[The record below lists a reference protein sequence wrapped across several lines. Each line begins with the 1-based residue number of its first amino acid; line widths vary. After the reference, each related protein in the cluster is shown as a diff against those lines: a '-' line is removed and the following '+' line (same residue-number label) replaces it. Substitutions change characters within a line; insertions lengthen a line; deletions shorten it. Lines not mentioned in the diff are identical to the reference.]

1 MATTPDSLSGRT
13 AFHWTTGKKP
23 LTLALM
29 LFNFSHCSNCFFSI
43 WRHVFNI
50 PAAVYAVFRIARRQ
64 TCNSCFGLIHPVA
77 LAILLVTGLPDSASG
92 DQPIIGSGSDTPVF
106 QIPAE
111 GLVTIPPE
119 FLEFLEGVDHT
130 ASFDSLEQA
139 VWGKSLINDQS
150 LVDGYWVRFRVAN
163 TLASENIGIEH
174 NFNTEK
180 KIFAVH
186 SRGVDEYPYW
196 KQREGDW
203 IDEGRVLGHYR
214 VLMPAGEITT
224 VYDYFRNKPF
234 DRFMSKVNGLDRMT
248 IGPWEDIRS
257 LQLLRIAANIA
268 VLAIAL
274 SFGLYYF
281 FMFTVSRGNYL
292 WLAASLF
299 QIAFT
304 SATTLALGWV
314 MQLPGW
320 LVNSEFTLASLSLL
334 FLFLV
339 RFFRNSLDLGT
350 NFPRVD
356 RVFLLASIFYG
367 LMVVLNLYLTL
378 GWPNQANLDLI
389 AHPPDRAGP
398 GIVKVDAIML
408 PFILLL
414 LSSAI
419 MSFIQ
424 WRRGSAYAKYLLV
437 SFALPF
443 LAVPISGLTY
453 IIFDFSWAF
462 WFVVSSAV
470 GILFLAMFVTFG
482 FAVAQQLNDMK
493 ALALARQVEL
503 TKAYQRFVPPQL
515 LSNLNKDSILDVRLG
530 DQVNVEM
537 SIMFSDIRSF
547 TTISERL
554 SPEEN
559 FSFVN
564 AYLSRMG
571 PIIRN
576 HRGYIDKFMGDG
588 VMALFPRHPEDAVR
602 SAVAMQQELYS
613 YNATARETGRHEINI
628 GIGLNTG
635 NMMLGTLGEANR
647 MEGSVISDAVNLAS
661 RLEGLT
667 KIYGASILVSE
678 VTHDASAGEFVSR
691 RVDLV
696 AVKGKEKPVGIYEII
711 DGEPDTTRLLK
722 EKTLASFN
730 DGVSYYQAQEF
741 EEAAGCFTRVLG
753 LNADDRAADLYLSR
767 CQTLLSEGWDPASW
781 DGVERLQ
788 IK

>member
-1 MATTPDSLSGRT
+1 M
-13 AFHWTTGKKP
+13 
-23 LTLALM
+23 
-29 LFNFSHCSNCFFSI
+29 
-43 WRHVFNI
+43 
-50 PAAVYAVFRIARRQ
+50 
-64 TCNSCFGLIHPVA
+64 
-77 LAILLVTGLPDSASG
+77 
-92 DQPIIGSGSDTPVF
+92 
-106 QIPAE
+106 
-111 GLVTIPPE
+111 
-119 FLEFLEGVDHT
+119 EGVDHT
-130 ASFDSLEQA
+130 ASFESLQNGD
-139 VWGKSLINDQS
+139 WGKVLINDQS

-163 TLASENIGIEH
+163 TLVSEDIGIEH
-174 NFNTEK
+174 NFNSEK

-203 IDEGRVLGHYR
+203 IDEGRILGHYR
-214 VLMPAGEITT
+214 VVMPAGEITT

-234 DRFMSKVNGLDRMT
+234 DRYMSKVNGLDRMT
-248 IGPWEDIRS
+248 IGPWKDIRS
-257 LQLLRIAANIA
+257 LQLLRVAANIA

-356 RVFLLASIFYG
+356 RIFLLASIFYG

-378 GWPNQANLDLI
+378 GWPHQANLDLV

-398 GIVKVDAIML
+398 GIIKVDAIMV
-408 PFILLL
+408 PFLLLL

-419 MSFIQ
+419 LSFIQ
-424 WRRGSAYAKYLLV
+424 WRRGSLYAKYLLV

-443 LAVPISGLTY
+443 LAVPISALAY
-453 IIFDFSWAF
+453 LIFDFSWVF

-515 LSNLNKDSILDVRLG
+515 LSNLNKNSILDVRLG

-547 TTISERL
+547 TSISERL

-588 VMALFPRHPEDAVR
+588 LMALFPNHPGDAIR
-602 SAVAMQQELYS
+602 SAVTMQQELHS
-613 YNATARETGRHEINI
+613 YNAMARETGQHEINI

-667 KIYGASILVSE
+667 KIYGTGILVSD
-678 VTHDASAGEFVSR
+678 VTHEASAGEFVSR
-691 RVDLV
+691 HIDLV

-711 DGEPDTTRLLK
+711 DGEPDTPRRLK
-722 EKTLASFN
+722 EKTLTSFN
-730 DGVSYYQAQEF
+730 DGVAYYQAQEF
-741 EEAAGCFTRVLG
+741 EQAAGCFGAVLG
-753 LNADDRAADLYLSR
+753 INADDRTADLYLGR
-767 CQTLLSEGWDPASW
+767 CQTLLSEGWDPATW
-781 DGVERLQ
+781 DGIERLQ

>member
-1 MATTPDSLSGRT
+1 MSLSFNHVSDFFFPIRLMVS
-13 AFHWTTGKKP
+13 H
-23 LTLALM
+23 LTLAVCL
-29 LFNFSHCSNCFFSI
+29 SC
-43 WRHVFNI
+43 RDK
-50 PAAVYAVFRIARRQ
+50 RRKI
-64 TCNSCFGLIHPVA
+64 TVSRSAHFYFFGLM
-77 LAILLVTGLPDSASG
+77 ILFASVLPEVASG
-92 DQPIIGSGSDTPVF
+92 NQSDRAKEIETPIF

-111 GLVTIPPE
+111 GLITISPE
-119 FLEFLEGVDHT
+119 YLEFLEGVDHT
-130 ASFDSLEQA
+130 ASFESLEQA
-139 VWGKSLINDQS
+139 VWGDRLINEQS

-163 TLASENIGIEH
+163 NLASEDIGIEH
-174 NFNTEK
+174 NFNSEK

-203 IDEGRVLGHYR
+203 ISEGRILGHYR

-234 DRFMSKVNGLDRMT
+234 DRYMSTVNGLDRMT
-248 IGPWEDIRS
+248 IGPWKDIRS
-257 LQLLRIAANIA
+257 LQLLRVAANIA

-350 NFPRVD
+350 NFPRID
-356 RVFLLASIFYG
+356 RVFLLASIFYC
-367 LMVVLNLYLTL
+367 LMVVLNLFLTI
-378 GWPNQANLDLI
+378 GWPHQANLDLV

-398 GIVKVDAIML
+398 GIIKVDAIML

-424 WRRGSAYAKYLLV
+424 WRRGSLYAKYLLV

-453 IIFDFSWAF
+453 IVFDFSWVF
-462 WFVVSSAV
+462 WFAVSSAV

-503 TKAYQRFVPPQL
+503 TQAYQRFVPPQL

-547 TTISERL
+547 TLISERL

-588 VMALFPRHPEDAVR
+588 LMALFPNHPGDAIM
-602 SAVAMQQELYS
+602 SAVTMQQELHA
-613 YNATARETGRHEINI
+613 YNEMARETGQHEINI

-667 KIYGASILVSE
+667 KIYGTSILVSE
-678 VTHDASAGEFVSR
+678 VTHEASAGEFVSR

-711 DGEPDTTRLLK
+711 DGEPDTPRRLK
-722 EKTLASFN
+722 EKTLKSFN
-730 DGVSYYQAQEF
+730 DGVAYYQAQKF
-741 EEAAGCFTRVLG
+741 EKAADCFSTVLG
-753 LNADDRAADLYLSR
+753 VNTDDYAADLYLGR
-767 CQTLLSEGWDPASW
+767 CQTLLSKGWDPATW

>member
-1 MATTPDSLSGRT
+1 MR
-13 AFHWTTGKKP
+13 
-23 LTLALM
+23 
-29 LFNFSHCSNCFFSI
+29 FNFDRFADSFFPIRQSMLSST
-43 WRHVFNI
+43 
-50 PAAVYAVFRIARRQ
+50 AAVFASCRVADKKIIVSCLAYFYFLVLVSFFVAVRPEIASSNQSDR
-64 TCNSCFGLIHPVA
+64 S
-77 LAILLVTGLPDSASG
+77 SE
-92 DQPIIGSGSDTPVF
+92 SDTPIF

-119 FLEFLEGVDHT
+119 YLGFLEGVDHT

-139 VWGKSLINDQS
+139 AWGNSLINDQS
-150 LVDGYWVRFRVAN
+150 LVDGYWVRFRVEN

-174 NFNTEK
+174 NFNSEK

-234 DRFMSKVNGLDRMT
+234 DRYMSKVNGLDRMT
-248 IGPWEDIRS
+248 IGPWKDIRS
-257 LQLLRIAANIA
+257 LQLLRLAANIA

-350 NFPRVD
+350 NFPRID

-378 GWPNQANLDLI
+378 GWPNQANLDLV

-398 GIVKVDAIML
+398 GIIKVDAIML

-424 WRRGSAYAKYLLV
+424 WRRGSIYAKYLLI

-443 LAVPISGLTY
+443 LAVPISGLAY

-515 LSNLNKDSILDVRLG
+515 LSNLNKGSILDVRLG

-576 HRGYIDKFMGDG
+576 HKGYIDKFMGDG
-588 VMALFPRHPEDAVR
+588 VMALFPNHPGDAVR
-602 SAVAMQQELYS
+602 SAVAMQQELHS
-613 YNATARETGRHEINI
+613 YNATAHATGGHEINI

-667 KIYGASILVSE
+667 KIYGASILVSD
-678 VTHDASAGEFVSR
+678 VTHDASEGEFVSR

-696 AVKGKEKPVGIYEII
+696 AVKGKEKSVGIYEII
-711 DGEPDTTRLLK
+711 DGEPDKARLLK

-730 DGVSYYQAQEF
+730 DGVFYYQAQEF
-741 EEAAGCFTRVLG
+741 EKAAGCFMRVFG

-767 CQTLLSEGWDPASW
+767 CRTLLSEGWDPASW
-781 DGVERLQ
+781 DGIERLQ

>member
-1 MATTPDSLSGRT
+1 
-13 AFHWTTGKKP
+13 
-23 LTLALM
+23 M

-43 WRHVFNI
+43 RRHVFNI
-50 PAAVYAVFRIARRQ
+50 PAAVYAVFRIAGKQ
-64 TCNSCFGLIHPVA
+64 TGNSCFGRIHPVA
-77 LAILLVTGLPDSASG
+77 LAILLITGLPDSASA
-92 DQPIIGSGSDTPVF
+92 DQPIIGSGVDTPVF

-163 TLASENIGIEH
+163 TLASETIGIEH

-186 SRGVDEYPYW
+186 NRGIDEYPYW

-234 DRFMSKVNGLDRMT
+234 DRFMGKVNGLDRMT

-304 SATTLALGWV
+304 SSTTLALGWV

-334 FLFLV
+334 SLFLV

-356 RVFLLASIFYG
+356 RVFLMASIFYG

-378 GWPNQANLDLI
+378 GWPNQANLNLI

-398 GIVKVDAIML
+398 GIIKLDAIML

-414 LSSAI
+414 LCSAI
-419 MSFIQ
+419 ISFIQ
-424 WRRGSAYAKYLLV
+424 WRRGSIYAKYLLV

-515 LSNLNKDSILDVRLG
+515 LYNLNKDSILDVHLG

-588 VMALFPRHPEDAVR
+588 VMALFPKHPEDAVR

-711 DGEPDTTRLLK
+711 DGEPDKTRLLK
-722 EKTLASFN
+722 ERTLASFN

-741 EEAAGCFTRVLG
+741 EEAAGCFTRVLE
-753 LNADDRAADLYLSR
+753 LNADDRAANIYLSR

>member
-1 MATTPDSLSGRT
+1 MSFSFNHVSDFFFPIRLMVS
-13 AFHWTTGKKP
+13 H
-23 LTLALM
+23 LTLAVCLSCPDKSRKITVSRSAHFYFFALM
-29 LFNFSHCSNCFFSI
+29 ILFAS
-43 WRHVFNI
+43 V
-50 PAAVYAVFRIARRQ
+50 
-64 TCNSCFGLIHPVA
+64 
-77 LAILLVTGLPDSASG
+77 LPDVASG
-92 DQPIIGSGSDTPVF
+92 NQSDLAKEVETPIF

-111 GLVTIPPE
+111 GLITITPE
-119 FLEFLEGVDHT
+119 YLEFLEGVDHT
-130 ASFDSLEQA
+130 ASFESLEQA
-139 VWGKSLINDQS
+139 VWGERLINDQS

-163 TLASENIGIEH
+163 NLASEDIGIEH
-174 NFNTEK
+174 NFNSEK

-203 IDEGRVLGHYR
+203 ISEGRILGHYR

-234 DRFMSKVNGLDRMT
+234 DRYMSTVNGLDRMT
-248 IGPWEDIRS
+248 IGPWKDIRS
-257 LQLLRIAANIA
+257 LQLLRVAANIA

-350 NFPRVD
+350 NFPRID

-367 LMVVLNLYLTL
+367 LMVVLNLYLTI
-378 GWPNQANLDLI
+378 GWPHQANLDLV

-398 GIVKVDAIML
+398 GIIKVDAIML

-424 WRRGSAYAKYLLV
+424 WRRGSLYAKYLLV

-453 IIFDFSWAF
+453 IVFDFSWVF
-462 WFVVSSAV
+462 WFAVSSAV

-503 TKAYQRFVPPQL
+503 TQAYQRFVPPQL

-547 TTISERL
+547 ASISERL

-588 VMALFPRHPEDAVR
+588 LMALFPNHPGDAIM
-602 SAVAMQQELYS
+602 SAVTMQQELHA
-613 YNATARETGRHEINI
+613 YNEMARETGQHEINI

-667 KIYGASILVSE
+667 KIYGTSILVSE
-678 VTHDASAGEFVSR
+678 VTHEASAGEFVSR

-711 DGEPDTTRLLK
+711 DGEPDTPRRLK
-722 EKTLASFN
+722 EKTLKSFN
-730 DGVSYYQAQEF
+730 DGVAYYQAQKF
-741 EEAAGCFTRVLG
+741 EQAADCFSTVLG
-753 LNADDRAADLYLSR
+753 INTDDYAADLYLGR
-767 CQTLLSEGWDPASW
+767 CQTLLSEGWDPATW

>member
-1 MATTPDSLSGRT
+1 MRFGLSHYFNCCFSTWRSICTSTATVLACCRDADEKKNVSRLAPFCSLGLIIFLLTALPDIAFGNQSGRT
-13 AFHWTTGKKP
+13 E
-23 LTLALM
+23 
-29 LFNFSHCSNCFFSI
+29 
-43 WRHVFNI
+43 RHV
-50 PAAVYAVFRIARRQ
+50 P
-64 TCNSCFGLIHPVA
+64 
-77 LAILLVTGLPDSASG
+77 
-92 DQPIIGSGSDTPVF
+92 PVF

-111 GLVTIPPE
+111 GIVTIAPE
-119 FLEFLEGVDHT
+119 YLEFLEGVDHT
-130 ASFDSLEQA
+130 ASFDNLEQA
-139 VWGKSLINDQS
+139 DWGRNLINDQS

-163 TLASENIGIEH
+163 TLASEDIGIEH

-180 KIFAVH
+180 KIFAAH

-234 DRFMSKVNGLDRMT
+234 DRYMSTVNGLDRMT
-248 IGPWEDIRS
+248 IGPWKDIRS
-257 LQLLRIAANIA
+257 LQLLRVAANIA

-334 FLFLV
+334 FLFLL

-350 NFPRVD
+350 NFPRID

-367 LMVVLNLYLTL
+367 LMVVLNLYLTI
-378 GWPNQANLDLI
+378 GWPHQANLDLV

-398 GIVKVDAIML
+398 GIIKVDAIML

-424 WRRGSAYAKYLLV
+424 WRRGSQYAKYLLV

-453 IIFDFSWAF
+453 FIFDFSWAF

-503 TKAYQRFVPPQL
+503 TQAYQRFVPPQL
-515 LSNLNKDSILDVRLG
+515 LSNLNKESILDVHLG

-547 TTISERL
+547 TSISERL

-588 VMALFPRHPEDAVR
+588 LMALFPNHPGDAIM
-602 SAVAMQQELYS
+602 SAVTMQQELHS
-613 YNATARETGRHEINI
+613 YNAMARETGQHEINI

-667 KIYGASILVSE
+667 KIYGTSILVSD
-678 VTHDASAGEFVSR
+678 VTHEASAGEFVSR

-711 DGEPDTTRLLK
+711 DGEPDTPRRLK
-722 EKTLASFN
+722 EKTLTSFN
-730 DGVSYYQAQEF
+730 DGVAYYQAQEF
-741 EEAAGCFTRVLG
+741 EKAAGCFGAVLG
-753 LNADDRAADLYLSR
+753 VNADDRTADLYLGR
-767 CQTLLSEGWDPASW
+767 CQTLLSEGWDPATW
-781 DGVERLQ
+781 DGIERLQ

>member
-1 MATTPDSLSGRT
+1 MRFGLSRY
-13 AFHWTTGKKP
+13 F
-23 LTLALM
+23 
-29 LFNFSHCSNCFFSI
+29 NCFFSTWRSI
-43 WRHVFNI
+43 FTSTATVLACCRDADEKKNVSRLALFCSLGLIIFLLTALPDIAFGNQSGRTERHV
-50 PAAVYAVFRIARRQ
+50 P
-64 TCNSCFGLIHPVA
+64 
-77 LAILLVTGLPDSASG
+77 
-92 DQPIIGSGSDTPVF
+92 PVF

-111 GLVTIPPE
+111 GLVTIAPE
-119 FLEFLEGVDHT
+119 YLEFLEGVDHT

-139 VWGKSLINDQS
+139 DWGKNLINDQS

-163 TLASENIGIEH
+163 TLASEDIGIEH

-180 KIFAVH
+180 KIFAAH

-234 DRFMSKVNGLDRMT
+234 DRYMSKVNGLDRMT
-248 IGPWEDIRS
+248 IGPWKDIRS
-257 LQLLRIAANIA
+257 LQLLGLAANIA

-299 QIAFT
+299 QIAFC
-304 SATTLALGWV
+304 SATTLSLGWV

-339 RFFRNSLDLGT
+339 RFFRNSLNLGA
-350 NFPRVD
+350 NFPRID
-356 RVFLLASIFYG
+356 RIFLLASIFYG
-367 LMVVLNLYLTL
+367 LMVALNLYLTL
-378 GWPNQANLDLI
+378 SWPQQANLDLV

-398 GIVKVDAIML
+398 GIIKVDAIML

-424 WRRGSAYAKYLLV
+424 WRRGSLYAKYLLV

-453 IIFDFSWAF
+453 FIFDFSWAF

-482 FAVAQQLNDMK
+482 FAVAQQLNDTK

-515 LSNLNKDSILDVRLG
+515 LSNLNKESILDVQLG

-537 SIMFSDIRSF
+537 SILFSDIRSF
-547 TTISERL
+547 TSISERL

-571 PIIRN
+571 PIIR
-576 HRGYIDKFMGDG
+576 HHKGYIDKFMGDG
-588 VMALFPRHPEDAVR
+588 VMALFPNHPGDAVS
-602 SAVAMQQELYS
+602 SAIAMQQELHS
-613 YNATARETGRHEINI
+613 YNATARDTGLHEINI

-635 NMMLGTLGEANR
+635 DMMLGTLGEANR

-667 KIYGASILVSE
+667 KIYGAGILVSD

-691 RVDLV
+691 RVDIV

-711 DGEPDTTRLLK
+711 DGEPDTSRLLK
-722 EKTLASFN
+722 EKTLVSFS
-730 DGVSYYQAQEF
+730 DGVSYYQTQNF
-741 EEAAGCFTRVLG
+741 EKAADCFKTVLG
-753 LNADDRAADLYLSR
+753 TNADDLTADLYLAR
-767 CQTLLSEGWDPASW
+767 CQTLLREGWDQASW
-781 DGVERLQ
+781 DGIERLQ

>member
-1 MATTPDSLSGRT
+1 MKFSFNRLSR
-13 AFHWTTGKKP
+13 
-23 LTLALM
+23 L
-29 LFNFSHCSNCFFSI
+29 FFSI
-43 WRHVFNI
+43 CRRVSSPI
-50 PAAVYAVFRIARRQ
+50 LAV
-64 TCNSCFGLIHPVA
+64 
-77 LAILLVTGLPDSASG
+77 
-92 DQPIIGSGSDTPVF
+92 SGSCLDINGKIFVSRLVYFYFFVFLVLLANVLPNIALGNQSDLTSKGQTPIFKV
-106 QIPAE
+106 PVE
-111 GLVTIPPE
+111 GFVTISPE
-119 FLEFLEGVDHT
+119 HLEFLEGIDHS
-130 ASFDSLEQA
+130 ASLDSLEQA
-139 VWGKSLINDQS
+139 VWGNRLINDQS
-150 LVDGYWVRFRVAN
+150 LVDGYWVRFRVTN
-163 TLASENIGIEH
+163 TLVSEEIGIQH
-174 NFNTEK
+174 NFNSEK

-203 IDEGRVLGHYR
+203 IGEGRILSHYR

-224 VYDYFRNKPF
+224 VYNYFRNKPF
-234 DRFMSKVNGLDRMT
+234 DRYMSKVNGLDRMT
-248 IGPWEDIRS
+248 IGPWKDIRS
-257 LQLLRIAANIA
+257 LQLLRLAANIA
-268 VLAIAL
+268 ILAIAL
-274 SFGLYYF
+274 SFGLYYL
-281 FMFTVSRGNYL
+281 FMFMVSRGNYL

-299 QIAFT
+299 QIAFI

-356 RVFLLASIFYG
+356 RVFLLASIFFG

-378 GWPNQANLDLI
+378 GWPNQANLDLV

-398 GIVKVDAIML
+398 GIIKVDAIMV
-408 PFILLL
+408 PFILIL

-424 WRRGSAYAKYLLV
+424 WRRGSLYAKHLLV

-453 IIFDFSWAF
+453 IIFDFSWIF
-462 WFVVSSAV
+462 WFVISAAV

-493 ALALARQVEL
+493 ALALAQQVEL
-503 TKAYQRFVPPQL
+503 TRAYQRFVPPQL

-547 TTISERL
+547 TSISERL
-554 SPEEN
+554 SPQEN

-564 AYLSRMG
+564 AYLSRMA

-576 HRGYIDKFMGDG
+576 HDGYIDKFMGDG
-588 VMALFPRHPEDAVR
+588 LMALFPNQPRDAIR
-602 SAVAMQQELYS
+602 SAVAMQQELHS
-613 YNATARETGRHEINI
+613 YNATARESGQHEINI

-635 NMMLGTLGEANR
+635 KMMLGTLGEANR

-667 KIYGASILVSE
+667 KIYGANILVSE
-678 VTHDASAGEFVSR
+678 MTHNALADEFVSR

-711 DGEPDTTRLLK
+711 DGEPNQGRVLK
-722 EKTLASFN
+722 EKTTASFN
-730 DGVSYYQAQEF
+730 EGVSYYYAQEF
-741 EEAAGCFTRVLG
+741 EKASSCFRRVLE
-753 LNADDRAADLYLSR
+753 LNVGDQAANRYLDR
-767 CQTLLSEGWDPASW
+767 CQILLREGWDPATW
-781 DGVERLQ
+781 DGIERLQ

>member
-1 MATTPDSLSGRT
+1 MLSG
-13 AFHWTTGKKP
+13 FQ
-23 LTLALM
+23 
-29 LFNFSHCSNCFFSI
+29 S
-43 WRHVFNI
+43 
-50 PAAVYAVFRIARRQ
+50 PAAVHPACQ
-64 TCNSCFGLIHPVA
+64 PVA
-77 LAILLVTGLPDSASG
+77 GRMQIRRLARISCLAFVILLAMALANSALGNRADTNRADTNRTSE
-92 DQPIIGSGSDTPVF
+92 TPVF
-106 QIPAE
+106 QMPAE

-119 FLEFLEGVDHT
+119 FLEFLEGADHT
-130 ASFDSLEQA
+130 ATLESLEHA
-139 VWGKSLINDQS
+139 VWQKTLINNQS

-163 TLASENIGIEH
+163 PLASEEIGLEH
-174 NFNTEK
+174 NFNSEK
-180 KIFAVH
+180 KIFTVH

-203 IDEGRVLGHYR
+203 IDEGRILGHYR
-214 VLMPAGEITT
+214 VLMPAGEVTT

-248 IGPWEDIRS
+248 IGPWQDIRS
-257 LQLLRIAANIA
+257 LQLLGLAANVAI
-268 VLAIAL
+268 LAIAL

-281 FMFTVSRGNYL
+281 FMFAVSRGNYL
-292 WLAASLF
+292 WLSASLF
-299 QIAFT
+299 QIAFC
-304 SATTLALGWV
+304 SATTLSLGWV

-334 FLFLV
+334 FLFLI

-350 NFPRVD
+350 NFPRID
-356 RVFLLASIFYG
+356 RVFLLATIFYG
-367 LMVVLNLYLTL
+367 VMVVLNLYLTL
-378 GWPNQANLDLI
+378 GWPNEASLDLV

-398 GIVKVDAIML
+398 GIIKVDAIML

-419 MSFIQ
+419 MSFVQ
-424 WRRGSAYAKYLLV
+424 WRRGSTYAKYLLV

-443 LAVPISGLTY
+443 LAVPISGLAY
-453 IIFDFSWAF
+453 IIFDFSWVF

-493 ALALARQVEL
+493 ALALARQVEV
-503 TKAYQRFVPPQL
+503 TRAYQRFVPPQL
-515 LSNLNKDSILDVRLG
+515 LSNLKKDSILDVQLG

-537 SIMFSDIRSF
+537 SILFSDIRSF
-547 TTISERL
+547 TSISERL

-576 HRGYIDKFMGDG
+576 HEGYIDKFMGDG
-588 VMALFPRHPEDAVR
+588 VMALFPNRPADAV
-602 SAVAMQQELYS
+602 SAAVAMQQELHG
-613 YNATARETGRHEINI
+613 YNEAARGAGRPEINI

-635 NMMLGTLGEANR
+635 GMMLGTLGEANR

-667 KIYGASILVSE
+667 KIYGAGILVSDM
-678 VTHDASAGEFVSR
+678 THDASDGEFISR

-696 AVKGKEKPVGIYEII
+696 AVKGKETPVGIHEII
-711 DGEPDTTRLLK
+711 DGESETLRLLK
-722 EKTLASFN
+722 EQTLTSFN
-730 DGVSYYQAQEF
+730 DGVAFYQSQKF
-741 EEAAGCFTRVLG
+741 EKAMACFRTVLG
-753 LNADDRAADLYLSR
+753 INENDRTADLYLGR

-788 IK
+788 VK

>member
-1 MATTPDSLSGRT
+1 MRSGFGCCSNYLFPKWRSI
-13 AFHWTTGKKP
+13 
-23 LTLALM
+23 LALPVTVFARCWNADERTNLPRPAH
-29 LFNFSHCSNCFFSI
+29 LFSL
-43 WRHVFNI
+43 
-50 PAAVYAVFRIARRQ
+50 A
-64 TCNSCFGLIHPVA
+64 LI
-77 LAILLVTGLPDSASG
+77 ILLVTALPDIASG
-92 DQPIIGSGSDTPVF
+92 NQIDRSSESTTPVF
-106 QIPAE
+106 QISAE
-111 GLVTIPPE
+111 GLTTIPPD

-130 ASFDSLEQA
+130 ASFESLQNGD
-139 VWGKSLINDQS
+139 WGKVLINDQS

-163 TLASENIGIEH
+163 TLVSEDIGIEH
-174 NFNTEK
+174 NFNSEK

-203 IDEGRVLGHYR
+203 IDEGRILGHYR
-214 VLMPAGEITT
+214 VVMPAGEITT

-234 DRFMSKVNGLDRMT
+234 DRYMSKVNGLDRMT
-248 IGPWEDIRS
+248 IGPWKDIRS
-257 LQLLRIAANIA
+257 LQLLRVAANIA

-356 RVFLLASIFYG
+356 RIFLLASIFYG

-378 GWPNQANLDLI
+378 GWPHQANLDLV

-398 GIVKVDAIML
+398 GIIKVDAIMV
-408 PFILLL
+408 PFLLLL

-419 MSFIQ
+419 LSFIQ
-424 WRRGSAYAKYLLV
+424 WRRGSLYAKYLLV

-443 LAVPISGLTY
+443 LAVPISALAY
-453 IIFDFSWAF
+453 LIFDFSWVF

-515 LSNLNKDSILDVRLG
+515 LSNLNKNSILDVRLG

-547 TTISERL
+547 TSISERL

-588 VMALFPRHPEDAVR
+588 LMALFPNHPGDAIR
-602 SAVAMQQELYS
+602 SAVTMQQELHS
-613 YNATARETGRHEINI
+613 YNAMARETGQHEINI

-635 NMMLGTLGEANR
+635 HMMLGTLGEANR

-678 VTHDASAGEFVSR
+678 ATHEASAGEFVSR

-696 AVKGKEKPVGIYEII
+696 TVKGKETPVGIYEII
-711 DGEPDTTRLLK
+711 DGEPDTPRRLK
-722 EKTLASFN
+722 ERTLASFN

-741 EEAAGCFTRVLG
+741 EKAAGCFRTVLG
-753 LNADDRAADLYLSR
+753 INADDRTADLYLGR
-767 CQTLLSEGWDPASW
+767 CQTLLSEGWDPLSW
-781 DGVERLQ
+781 DGIERLQ